1 MTSEKRLN
9 AILKNWFISEPLLF
23 SVLATHHF
31 VLNDSLT
38 IPMRTGRQCIEFSEN
53 LVQPLSDPEL
63 TDVLKTEAYR
73 ILLKH
78 PYARQPYKANP
89 AAMQLASDVI
99 ISRFFIPQSGIES
112 AGILYL
118 KSQAWRF
125 STLDYPLGK
134 KWADTEELRFF
145 QRNLQI
151 DRTSGLLKT
160 VDDLTY
166 EQWYKKILFLIRE
179 SSFGGEAAGEGALS
193 DYDLSAVTQSAEL
206 WQEDENAQN
215 QINDKI
221 IKAEIEEGWGQT
233 GGNLQRMLEN
243 DVDFSFDYR
252 RALSK
257 FRANIVS
264 ANRRLT
270 RMKPSRRYGFS
281 AMGSRYERKADIL
294 IAVDV
299 SGSITDES
307 FSRFYHAIKNFFF
320 LRIIENIDLIF
331 FDVNLKNTS
340 PIKFTKNLKLS
351 EISGRGGT
359 NFQPPIDY
367 YLENKNKYSGM
378 IIFTDG
384 EGDIP
389 HISGNREGQTI
400 GVACKAS
407 ASGSILWI
415 LDSRLAYEKA
425 RWWIEGLSGNWATFL
440 P

>member
-1 MTSEKRLN
+1 MTSENRLK
-9 AILKNWFISEPLLF
+9 AVIKNWFITEPLLF
-23 SVLATHHF
+23 SVITTHHL

-38 IPMRTGRQCIEFSEN
+38 VPMRTGRHCIEFSELLTN
-53 LVQPLSDPEL
+53 ELSESEL
-63 TDVLKTEAYR
+63 TDYLKIEAYR

-89 AAMQLASDVI
+89 TALQLASDVI
-99 ISRFFIPQSGIES
+99 LSKFFTPPSGIET
-112 AGILYL
+112 AGVVYL

-125 STLDYPLGK
+125 STLDFPLGK
-134 KWADTEELRFF
+134 RWADTEELRFF

-151 DRTSGLLKT
+151 DRNTGLLKT
-160 VDDLTY
+160 IDDLTF
-166 EQWYKKILFLIRE
+166 EQWYKKLLFLIRE
-179 SSFGGEAAGEGALS
+179 TSAGGGEASGAGALS
-193 DYDLSAVTQSAEL
+193 DYDLSAVTESSEL

-221 IKAEIEEGWGQT
+221 KKAEIENGWGET
-233 GGNLQRMLEN
+233 GGNLKRELASE
-243 DVDFSFDYR
+243 VDFSFDYR
-252 RALSK
+252 RALTR

-264 ANRRLT
+264 VNRRLT

-307 FSRFYHAIKNFFF
+307 FARFYHAIKNFFF

-331 FDVNLKNTS
+331 FDVNLKNTK
-340 PIKFTKNLKLS
+340 PVKFTKNLKLS
-351 EISGRGGT
+351 EINGRGGT
-359 NFQPPIDY
+359 SFQPPIDFF
-367 YLENKNKYSGM
+367 LENKNKYSGM

-384 EGDIP
+384 EGEVP
-389 HISGNREGQTI
+389 KLNGNNGCP
-400 GVACKAS
+400 A
-407 ASGSILWI
+407 SILWI
-415 LDSRLAYEKA
+415 LDSRLAYEKS
-425 RWWIEGLSGNWATFL
+425 RWWIQGLPGNWATFL

>member
-1 MTSEKRLN
+1 MTCEKRLN
-9 AILKNWFISEPLLF
+9 SIIKQWFISDPLLF
-23 SVLATHHF
+23 SVITTHHF
-31 VLNDSLT
+31 VLNDSLSV
-38 IPMRTGRQCIEFSEN
+38 PMRSGHFCIEFSELLTKDLN
-53 LVQPLSDPEL
+53 DAELSDF
-63 TDVLKTEAYR
+63 LKIEAYR

-78 PYARQPYKANP
+78 PYARQPYKSNP
-89 AAMQLASDVI
+89 TAMQLASDVI
-99 ISRFFIPQSGIES
+99 ISKYFTPQSRIET
-112 AGILYL
+112 AGIVYL

-134 KWADTEELRFF
+134 RWADTEELKFF

-151 DRTSGLLKT
+151 DRTTGLLKT
-160 VDDLTY
+160 VDKLTF
-166 EQWYKKILFLIRE
+166 EQWYKWLLFLIRE
-179 SSFGGEAAGEGALS
+179 SSAGGGEASGEGALS
-193 DYDLSAVTQSAEL
+193 DYDLSAITQSSEL

-221 IKAEIEEGWGQT
+221 KKAEIEEGWGET
-233 GGNLQRMLEN
+233 GGNLQRTLQTEA
-243 DVDFSFDYR
+243 DFSFDYR
-252 RALSK
+252 RALTK

-307 FSRFYHAIKNFFF
+307 FARFYHAIKNFFF

-331 FDVNLKNTS
+331 FDVNLKNTT
-340 PIKFTKNLKLS
+340 PVKFSKNLKLA
-351 EISGRGGT
+351 EITGRGGT
-359 NFQPPIDY
+359 NFQPPVDY
-367 YLENKNKYSGM
+367 FMENKSRYSGM

-384 EGDIP
+384 EGEVPKIGGAAGGRGL
-389 HISGNREGQTI
+389 GN
-400 GVACKAS
+400 A
-407 ASGSILWI
+407 SILWI
-415 LDSRLAYEKA
+415 LDSRLAYEKS
-425 RWWIEGLSGNWATFL
+425 RWWIESLPGNFATFL

>member
-1 MTSEKRLN
+1 MNCEKRLN
-9 AILKNWFISEPLLF
+9 DIIKKWFITEPLLF
-23 SVLATHHF
+23 SVVTTHHF
-31 VLNDSLT
+31 VNNENLSV
-38 IPMRTGRQCIEFSEN
+38 PMRTGRHCIEFSE
-53 LVQPLSDPEL
+53 LLAKELSEPEL
-63 TDVLKTEAYR
+63 TDYLKTEAYR

-78 PYARQPYKANP
+78 PYARQPHNANP
-89 AAMQLASDVI
+89 TALQLASDVI
-99 ISRFFIPQSGIES
+99 ISKYFTPQSGIET
-112 AGILYL
+112 AGIVYL

-125 STLDYPLGK
+125 STLDFPLGK
-134 KWADTEELRFF
+134 KWAETDELKFF

-151 DRTSGLLKT
+151 DRNTGLLKT
-160 VDDLTY
+160 VDDLTF
-166 EQWYKKILFLIRE
+166 EQWYRKLIFLIRE
-179 SSFGGEAAGEGALS
+179 TSAGGGEASGEGALS
-193 DYDLSAVTQSAEL
+193 DYDLSAVTESSEL
-206 WQEDENAQN
+206 WHEDENAQN
-215 QINDKI
+215 DINDKI
-221 IKAEIEEGWGQT
+221 KKAEIEEGWGET
-233 GGNLQRMLEN
+233 GGNLQRELSG

-252 RALSK
+252 RALTK
-257 FRANIVS
+257 FRQNIVS

-307 FSRFYHAIKNFFF
+307 FARFYHAIKNFFF

-340 PIKFTKNLKLS
+340 PVKFSKNFSLK
-351 EISGRGGT
+351 EITGRGGT

-367 YLENKNKYSGM
+367 FIENKNRYSGM

-389 HISGNREGQTI
+389 KLGGTGSGSFS
-400 GVACKAS
+400 CS
-407 ASGSILWI
+407 ASILWI
-415 LDSRLAYEKA
+415 LDSRLAFEKS
-425 RWWIEGLSGNWATFL
+425 RWWIEGLHGNWATFL

>member
-1 MTSEKRLN
+1 MTSENRLK
-9 AILKNWFISEPLLF
+9 AVIKNWFITEPLLF
-23 SVLATHHF
+23 SVITTHNL

-38 IPMRTGRQCIEFSEN
+38 VPMRTGRHCIEFSELLTN
-53 LVQPLSDPEL
+53 ELSETEL
-63 TDVLKTEAYR
+63 TDYLKIETYR

-89 AAMQLASDVI
+89 TALQLASDVI
-99 ISRFFIPQSGIES
+99 LSKYFTPPSGIET
-112 AGILYL
+112 AGVVYL

-125 STLDYPLGK
+125 STLDFPLGK
-134 KWADTEELRFF
+134 RWADTEELRFF
-145 QRNLQI
+145 QRNLQV
-151 DRTSGLLKT
+151 DRNTGLLKT
-160 VDDLTY
+160 VDDLTF
-166 EQWYKKILFLIRE
+166 EQWYKKLLFLIRE
-179 SSFGGEAAGEGALS
+179 TSAGGGEASGAGALS
-193 DYDLSAVTQSAEL
+193 DYDLAAITESSEL

-221 IKAEIEEGWGQT
+221 KKAEIEEGWGET
-233 GGNLQRMLEN
+233 GGNLQRTLEG

-252 RALSK
+252 RALTR

-264 ANRRLT
+264 VNRRLT

-307 FSRFYHAIKNFFF
+307 FARFYHAIKNFFF

-331 FDVNLKNTS
+331 FDVNLKNTK
-340 PIKFTKNLKLS
+340 PVKFTKNLKLS
-351 EISGRGGT
+351 EITGRGGT
-359 NFQPPIDY
+359 SFQPPIDFF
-367 YLENKNKYSGM
+367 LENKNKYSGM

-384 EGDIP
+384 EGEVP
-389 HISGNREGQTI
+389 KLNGNNSGP
-400 GVACKAS
+400 A
-407 ASGSILWI
+407 SILWI
-415 LDSRLAYEKA
+415 LDSRLTYEKS
-425 RWWIEGLSGNWATFL
+425 RWWIQGLPGNWATFL